1 MGCWLAKKK
10 KTLVSVFF
18 LLMHE
23 HFDFRVC
30 TREIFLFS
38 FFFFPIFFNVQ
49 KVFIAPLD
57 LNLTVCFLHF
67 YLSK

>member
-1 MGCWLAKKK
+1 MVDLWDVGLPKKK

-38 FFFFPIFFNVQ
+38 FFSQFFLMYKRFSL
-49 KVFIAPLD
+49 PLWI
-57 LNLTVCFLHF
+57 
-67 YLSK
+67 